1 MKEFEVLVTRKIP
14 DAGLDIL
21 RKEVNLDIYEGD
33 TPIPRDELIQKIK
46 GKHGLLC
53 LLSDRIDRDVMDAAG
68 TQLKIISNYAVGY
81 NNIDVEEATKRGIL
95 VTNTPGVLTDATA
108 DLTWALLMACARR
121 IPESDRFVRE
131 GKFVGW
137 GPMLMLG
144 YAVYGRTIGIIGL
157 GDIGTAVARRA
168 RGFGMKILYHNRKRN
183 IEGER
188 EIGAVYVPLDVLL
201 KESDFITIHVPLT
214 KETFHLIGEKEIE
227 LMKKNAI
234 LINVARGE
242 VVDEK
247 ALISAL
253 KENRIAYAG
262 LDVFEN
268 EPQINPELF
277 TLENVVLT
285 PHTGSATYESRNRMA
300 VMAAENLLAG
310 LKGKRPPNLVN
321 TSVWK
326 D

>member
-144 YAVYGRTIGIIGL
+144 YEVYGRTIGIIGL